1 MPFMQKIDHAH
12 PKYFWSTF
20 NLCEFISTCKK
31 HGYFKDLFWKY
42 GWLKILQSENTL
54 AHTLGTKRYPNMGF
68 GTKNNINYRTNLV
81 KINEKKN
88 FNKFKKSCF
97 GSIFGRLSQFLGAK
111 KFSSKNPTLS
121 CTISYGFLAPY
132 QILEKINIITRK
144 RLDRKKDRMT
154 DRTYFIGPFRLPQ
167 SLKSLSYSL
176 FHAHV
181 TWNTVLF
188 LRNMFVFL
196 FAFIYFLFCFGFL
209 YYVMR
214 HTILLFILEFL
225 SPFCYSFNC
234 NIFIASCKNTL
245 FSKSVNVMAPY
256 LIM

>member
-81 KINEKKN
+81 KINEKKI
-88 FNKFKKSCF
+88 
-97 GSIFGRLSQFLGAK
+97 SI
-111 KFSSKNPTLS
+111 SSKNPVLGPFLVDFS
-121 CTISYGFLAPY
+121 NFGGKKIFFKKSDSYGFLAPY